1 MRFSD
6 IPLPEIYRES
16 ADFRFFVDW
25 FSTCLAKI
33 KYDTDN
39 IIDLLDPE
47 RCPSELLWLLCDT
60 MGFKYDD
67 RLPASFNR
75 LVLLY
80 FMSMIYTRGSKNGV
94 MLAAEVNLAQF
105 NIKKYIEENSI
116 LEDRLEDTTIPV
128 NSAYVTPHVDAGY
141 IDVVYFSEEKP
152 IDACIEYVRPLGMYC
167 FQNAGVRVDARTKV
181 SVDAR
186 LTNKNNIGMSIGPT
200 HVGHYRRRDY
210 ASLQKMVNE
219 QGQQDIEKRFPVYYR
234 NSKYEQYPD
243 YMIDPGLRTL
253 FSLQLSNNEHI
264 VKALL
269 PETSEIIDP
278 IFSLGHG
285 PQSVHVVYPD
295 NYLTIDDKPEYNLRY
310 DRDLEESI
318 TPDIYTVD
326 DDRTHDVMNPRPA
339 VNPNMGTLGDA
350 IPMNPEN
357 TVYVMNDE
365 HGVPKVTPI

>member
-6 IPLPEIYRES
+6 IPLPEIYRDS

-25 FSTCLAKI
+25 FSLCLSKI

-285 PQSVHVVYPD
+285 PQSVDVVYPD

-310 DRDLEESI
+310 DRDLEEAI

-365 HGVPKVTPI
+365 EGVPKVTPI